1 MTLDTIVVSDTAAEK
16 TDRYL
21 TATQLKRVLREET
34 GYVCTQTSPNHDGL
48 YADDEFVMR
57 GEFDGQALDIV
68 FAVEEDCVV
77 VVTQMS
83 QHDDSLRG
91 HFYEYVGE
99 TASDAIEYA
108 E

>member
-1 MTLDTIVVSDTAAEK
+1 MELDRIVVSDTAAEK

-21 TATQLKRVLREET
+21 TEGQLKRVLREET
-34 GYVCTQTSPNHDGL
+34 GYVCTQTSPNHDDL
-48 YADDEFVMR
+48 YDDDEFIMR
-57 GEFDGQALDIV
+57 GEFEGQSLDIV
-68 FAVEEDCVV
+68 FAVEDDCVV

-99 TASDAIEYA
+99 SASDAIEYVA
-108 E
+108 